1 MPNTET
7 IQDYDEIFTDDK
19 LDIKSNVIDFAHL
32 IEQDTHKTNQTSK
45 VYSISAEFGIGK
57 TFFCDK
63 LLQVLAKDKVKVGK
77 LNIWEMDFY
86 DNPLIPILAELNKLY
101 SSKGKNLPCK
111 IIDVISNLGEKA
123 SSTVVEAAAYAGYN
137 CAVNKI
143 KQISGYPDIV
153 NLIEGADVW
162 NICKENQTSNT
173 IYDDYTDYRNA
184 LDELKDL
191 LKKWAFKQK
200 DKPIVIIIDELD
212 RCKPDYAIKTL
223 EILKHIFDIP
233 GFVFVLAIDEEQLKN
248 SVQTLFGTINYE
260 GYKRKFINNSF
271 KLPEP
276 NKLAFTEYLY
286 EKSGINEYIE
296 QIQKDK
302 RELVFAVSIRNVYFC
317 SHSYSDYGNR
327 NKQEIAQEFNQQQT
341 SEKIIIRYFASYS
354 DFFNFSLRKMEQV
367 FDRLT
372 LFVKQISLGKEI
384 FSPDLAVFL
393 ICLHEGD
400 IKIFDRVRKIQ
411 NCSKSI
417 WEELFETAISSV
429 AYQIYKDEAFSK
441 FKKINRKIAPEVIPV
456 AAYSYLM
463 QQGNGYRIIQDNV
476 DRFYISSPDV
486 WLFQHDAINT
496 YDVLNNGDWD
506 REKFKENY
514 CKHIDFITHFE

>member
-1 MPNTET
+1 MSQAEI

-19 LDIKSNVIDFAHL
+19 LNIKSNVVDFAHL
-32 IEQDTHKTNQTSK
+32 IEQDVYNEDSTSK

-63 LLQVLAKDKVKVGK
+63 LQQVLIKDKIKAGK

-86 DNPLIPILAELNKLY
+86 ENPLMPILAELNRLYDEKGKKLPSKILDSLDKF
-101 SSKGKNLPCK
+101 SSKSFAVLCETIAK
-111 IIDVISNLGEKA
+111 IASNTALDVDVIE
-123 SSTVVEAAAYAGYN
+123 
-137 CAVNKI
+137 
-143 KQISGYPDIV
+143 
-153 NLIEGADVW
+153 
-162 NICKENQTSNT
+162 ICKERFKSET
-173 IYDDYTDYRNA
+173 IYEDYTNYKSA
-184 LDELKDL
+184 LNELKES
-191 LKKWAFKQK
+191 LKEWSASQK
-200 DKPIVIIIDELD
+200 GKPIVVIIDELD
-212 RCKPDYAIKTL
+212 RCKPDYAVKTL
-223 EILKHIFDIP
+223 EVLKHIFDIP

-286 EKSGINEYIE
+286 EKSGINAYIE

-302 RELVFAVSIRNVYFC
+302 RELVFAVSIHNVYFC

-341 SEKIIIRYFASYS
+341 SEKIIKRYFAVYS
-354 DFFNFSLRKMEQV
+354 EFFNFSLRKMEQV

-372 LFVKQISLGKEI
+372 LFVKQISLGSEI

-417 WEELFETAISSV
+417 WEELFETAVSSV

-496 YDVLNNGDWD
+496 YDVLKNRDFD
-506 REKFKENY
+506 KEQFKESY
-514 CKHIDFITHFE
+514 CKHIDFISHFE

>member
-1 MPNTET
+1 MSQAEI

-19 LDIKSNVIDFAHL
+19 LNIKSNVVDFAHL
-32 IEQDTHKTNQTSK
+32 IEQDVYNEDSTSK

-63 LLQVLAKDKVKVGK
+63 LQQVLIKDKIKAGK

-86 DNPLIPILAELNKLY
+86 ENPLMPILAELNRLYDEKGKKLPSKILDSLDKF
-101 SSKGKNLPCK
+101 SSKSFAVLCETIAK
-111 IIDVISNLGEKA
+111 IASNTALDVD
-123 SSTVVEAAAYAGYN
+123 VVE
-137 CAVNKI
+137 
-143 KQISGYPDIV
+143 
-153 NLIEGADVW
+153 
-162 NICKENQTSNT
+162 ICKERFKSET
-173 IYDDYTDYRNA
+173 IYEDYTNYKSA
-184 LDELKDL
+184 LNELKES
-191 LKKWAFKQK
+191 LKEWSASQK
-200 DKPIVIIIDELD
+200 GKPIVVIIDELD
-212 RCKPDYAIKTL
+212 RCKPDYAVKTL
-223 EILKHIFDIP
+223 EVLKHIFDIP

-302 RELVFAVSIRNVYFC
+302 RELVFAVSIHNVYFC

-341 SEKIIIRYFASYS
+341 SEKIIKRYFAVYS
-354 DFFNFSLRKMEQV
+354 EFFNFSLRKMEQV

-372 LFVKQISLGKEI
+372 LFVKQISLGSEI

-417 WEELFETAISSV
+417 WEELFETAVSSV

-496 YDVLNNGDWD
+496 YDVLKNRDFD
-506 REKFKENY
+506 KEQFKDSY
-514 CKHIDFITHFE
+514 CKHIDFISHFE

>member
-1 MPNTET
+1 MSQAEI

-19 LDIKSNVIDFAHL
+19 LNIKSNVVDFAHL
-32 IEQDTHKTNQTSK
+32 IKQDVYNEDSTSK

-63 LLQVLAKDKVKVGK
+63 LQQVLIKDKIKAGK

-86 DNPLIPILAELNKLY
+86 ENPLMPILAELNRLY
-101 SSKGKNLPCK
+101 DEKGKELPSKILDSLDKFSSKSFAVLCETIAK
-111 IIDVISNLGEKA
+111 IASNTALDVD
-123 SSTVVEAAAYAGYN
+123 VVE
-137 CAVNKI
+137 
-143 KQISGYPDIV
+143 
-153 NLIEGADVW
+153 
-162 NICKENQTSNT
+162 ICKERFKSET
-173 IYDDYTDYRNA
+173 IYEDYTNYKSA
-184 LDELKDL
+184 LNELKES
-191 LKKWAFKQK
+191 LKEWSASQK
-200 DKPIVIIIDELD
+200 GKPIVVIIDELD
-212 RCKPDYAIKTL
+212 RCKPDYAVKTL
-223 EILKHIFDIP
+223 EVLKHIFDIP

-248 SVQTLFGTINYE
+248 SVQTLFGNINYE

-286 EKSGINEYIE
+286 EKSEINDYIE

-302 RELVFAVSIRNVYFC
+302 RELVFAVSIYNVYLC

-327 NKQEIAQEFNQQQT
+327 NKQEIAQEFNLEQT
-341 SEKIIIRYFASYS
+341 SGKIIKKYFAAYS
-354 DFFNFSLRKMEQV
+354 EFFNFSLRKMEQV

-372 LFVKQISLGKEI
+372 LFVRQISLGKEI

-400 IKIFDRVRKIQ
+400 IEIFDRAKKMK
-411 NCSKSI
+411 NCNKSI
-417 WEELFETAISSV
+417 WEELFEAGVSSV
-429 AYQIYKDEAFSK
+429 AYQVYKDEAFSK
-441 FKKINRKIAPEVIPV
+441 FTKINRKIAPKVISA

-463 QQGNGYRIIQDNV
+463 QQGNDNRVIQDNV
-476 DRFYISSPDV
+476 DRFYISSPDI

-496 YDVLNNGDWD
+496 YDVLMNGNWD

-514 CKHIDFITHFE
+514 CRHIDFISHFE

>member
-1 MPNTET
+1 MSKIEI
-7 IQDYDEIFTDDK
+7 IQGYDEIFTDDK
-19 LDIKSNVIDFAHL
+19 INIKSNVVDFAHL
-32 IEQDTHKTNQTSK
+32 IEQDVYKEGASSK

-63 LLQVLAKDKVKVGK
+63 LQQVLEKDKVKVGK

-86 DNPLIPILAELNKLY
+86 ENPLIPILAELNKLY
-101 SSKGKNLPCK
+101 AKEGEHLPTKIVNMMMSLGKK
-111 IIDVISNLGEKA
+111 ATDVISEVSLRI
-123 SSTVVEAAAYAGYN
+123 GYN
-137 CAVNKI
+137 CAI
-143 KQISGYPDIV
+143 GQLTQMTGSE
-153 NLIEGADVW
+153 NLVKAMNEADLW
-162 NICKENQTSNT
+162 NICKEKISSAT
-173 IYDDYTDYRNA
+173 ICDDYYEYQQT
-184 LDELKDL
+184 LDK
-191 LKKWAFKQK
+191 LKKCLLQWTSTQK
-200 DKPIVIIIDELD
+200 DKPIVVIIDELD
-212 RCKPDYAIKTL
+212 RCKPDYAVKTL
-223 EILKHIFDIP
+223 EVLKHIFDIP

-302 RELVFAVSIRNVYFC
+302 REWVFAVSIHNVYFC

-341 SEKIIIRYFASYS
+341 SEKIIKRYFAVYS
-354 DFFNFSLRKMEQV
+354 EFFNFSLRKMEQV

-372 LFVKQISLGKEI
+372 LFVKQISLGSEI

-417 WEELFETAISSV
+417 WEELFETAVSSV

-496 YDVLNNGDWD
+496 YDVLKNRDFD
-506 REKFKENY
+506 KEQFKESY
-514 CKHIDFITHFE
+514 CKHIDFISHFE

>member
-1 MPNTET
+1 MSQAET

-19 LDIKSNVIDFAHL
+19 LNIKSNVVDFAQL
-32 IEQDTHKTNQTSK
+32 IEQDVYNEDSTSK

-63 LLQVLAKDKVKVGK
+63 LQQVLIKDKIKAGK

-86 DNPLIPILAELNKLY
+86 ENPLMPILAELNRLYDEKGKKLPSKILDSLDKF
-101 SSKGKNLPCK
+101 SSKSFAVLCETIAK
-111 IIDVISNLGEKA
+111 IASNTALDVD
-123 SSTVVEAAAYAGYN
+123 VVE
-137 CAVNKI
+137 
-143 KQISGYPDIV
+143 
-153 NLIEGADVW
+153 
-162 NICKENQTSNT
+162 ICKERFKSET
-173 IYDDYTDYRNA
+173 IYEDYTNYKSA
-184 LDELKDL
+184 LNELKES
-191 LKKWAFKQK
+191 LKEWSASQK
-200 DKPIVIIIDELD
+200 GKPIVVIIDELD
-212 RCKPDYAIKTL
+212 RCKPDYAVKTL
-223 EILKHIFDIP
+223 EVLKHIFDIP

-302 RELVFAVSIRNVYFC
+302 RELVFAVSIYNVYFC

-341 SEKIIIRYFASYS
+341 SEKIIKRYFAVYS
-354 DFFNFSLRKMEQV
+354 EFFNFSLRKMEQV

-372 LFVKQISLGKEI
+372 LFVKQISLGSEI

-417 WEELFETAISSV
+417 WEELFETAVSSV

-476 DRFYISSPDV
+476 DSLYKQS
-486 WLFQHDAINT
+486 
-496 YDVLNNGDWD
+496 
-506 REKFKENY
+506 
-514 CKHIDFITHFE
+514 